1 MTKFLNQKQMKKIFL
16 PIVFATVV
24 MVSSTQKVTAQGEFS
39 NPTIFVGSVVTDL
52 AKSVDFYTNIIGMTK
67 TGSFSVDGQ
76 KSKEL
81 GLTDGRP
88 IDVTVLKLEDSPQA
102 NEWKLMSFGTK
113 PGHKKPGY
121 IHDDTGMQ
129 YITILV
135 NHLTPVLERIEKN
148 NIKILSGKPS
158 QLDAERFFILVQD
171 PDGTFIELIGP
182 K

>member
-1 MTKFLNQKQMKKIFL
+1 MKSYFFSIIFASLTLYSTAQK
-16 PIVFATVV
+16 ATVPN
-24 MVSSTQKVTAQGEFS
+24 EFS

-67 TGSFSVDGQ
+67 TSTFSVDGV
-76 KSKEL
+76 KAKEL

-88 IDVTVLKLEDSPQA
+88 VDVTVLKLEDSPQS

-113 PGHKKPGY
+113 AGHKKPNY
-121 IHDDTGMQ
+121 LHDDTGMQ

-135 NHLTPVLERIEKN
+135 NHLNPIIERIEKN

-158 QLDAERFFILVQD
+158 ELGEGRFFILVQD
-171 PDGTFIELIGP
+171 PDGTFVEMIGP

>member
-1 MTKFLNQKQMKKIFL
+1 MKSYLFTIFFSLVMFVSIAQKA
-16 PIVFATVV
+16 PAP
-24 MVSSTQKVTAQGEFS
+24 GEFS

-52 AKSVDFYTNIIGMTK
+52 VKSVDFYTNIVGMTK
-67 TGSFSVDGQ
+67 TSEFSVDGV
-76 KSKEL
+76 KAKEL
-81 GLTDGRP
+81 GLTDGRAV
-88 IDVTVLKLEDSPQA
+88 DVTVLKLENSPQA

-113 PGHKKPGY
+113 PGHKKPKY
-121 IHDDTGMQ
+121 LHDDTGMQ

-135 NHLTPVLERIEKN
+135 NHLNPVIERIEKN

-158 QLDAERFFILVQD
+158 ELGEGRFFILVQD

>member
-1 MTKFLNQKQMKKIFL
+1 MKNLFLL
-16 PIVFATVV
+16 IVFVTITLA
-24 MVSSTQKVTAQGEFS
+24 STAQKAPVQNEFS

-67 TGSFSVDGQ
+67 TGAFSVDGA
-76 KSKEL
+76 KGKEL

-113 PGHKKPGY
+113 PGHKKPNY
-121 IHDDTGMQ
+121 LHDDTGMQ

-135 NHLTPVLERIEKN
+135 NHLNPIIERIEKN

-158 QLDAERFFILVQD
+158 ELGEGRFFILVQD
-171 PDGTFIELIGP
+171 PDGTFVELIGP

>member
-1 MTKFLNQKQMKKIFL
+1 MNKVFSTLMLVFVVFYVSAQNQPSK
-16 PIVFATVV
+16 
-24 MVSSTQKVTAQGEFS
+24 SEFS
-39 NPTIFVGSVVTDL
+39 NPTIFVGSVVTDFE
-52 AKSVDFYTNIIGMTK
+52 KSIDFYTNIIGMKK
-67 TGSFSVDGQ
+67 TGAFSVDTE
-76 KSKEL
+76 KAKEL
-81 GLTDGRP
+81 GLTNGKK

-113 PGHKKPGY
+113 PGHKKPAY
-121 IHDDTGMQ
+121 LDDDTGMQ

-135 NHLTPVLERIEKN
+135 NHLEPIMKRIEKN

-158 QLDAERFFILVQD
+158 KLEENRFFILIQD

>member
-1 MTKFLNQKQMKKIFL
+1 MKNLFLLLVFVAFTTISFAQKA
-16 PIVFATVV
+16 PAPN
-24 MVSSTQKVTAQGEFS
+24 EFS

-67 TGSFSVDGQ
+67 TGEFSVDGP
-76 KSKEL
+76 KAKEL

-88 IDVTVLKLEDSPQA
+88 VDVTVLKLQDSPQA

-113 PGHKKPGY
+113 AGHKKPKY
-121 IHDDTGMQ
+121 LHDDTGMQ

-135 NHLTPVLERIEKN
+135 NHLNPIIERIEKN
-148 NIKILSGKPS
+148 NIQILSGKPS
-158 QLDAERFFILVQD
+158 DLGEGRFFILVQD
-171 PDGTFIELIGP
+171 PDGTFVELIGS

>member
-1 MTKFLNQKQMKKIFL
+1 MKNLFLLLVFVAFTTISFAQKA
-16 PIVFATVV
+16 PAP
-24 MVSSTQKVTAQGEFS
+24 GEFS

-67 TGSFSVDGQ
+67 TSTFSVDGV
-76 KSKEL
+76 KAKEL

-113 PGHKKPGY
+113 PGHKKPKY
-121 IHDDTGMQ
+121 IHDNTGMQ

-135 NHLTPVLERIEKN
+135 NHLNPIIERIEKN
-148 NIKILSGKPS
+148 KIQILSGKPS
-158 QLDAERFFILVQD
+158 DLGEGRFFILIQD
-171 PDGTFIELIGP
+171 PDGTFVELIGP

>member
-1 MTKFLNQKQMKKIFL
+1 MKLLFLTFFLSCLILSVSAQNQS
-16 PIVFATVV
+16 VN
-24 MVSSTQKVTAQGEFS
+24 SEFS

-52 AKSVDFYTNIIGMTK
+52 AKSFDFYTNIIGMKK
-67 TGSFSVDGQ
+67 TGAFSVDGT

-113 PGHKKPGY
+113 AGHKKPKY
-121 IHDDTGMQ
+121 LHDDTGMQ

-135 NHLTPVLERIEKN
+135 NHLNPIMERVNKN
-148 NIKILSGKPS
+148 NIQILSCKPS
-158 QLDAERFFILVQD
+158 KLDENRFFILVQD

-182 K
+182 R

>member
-1 MTKFLNQKQMKKIFL
+1 MKNLFSL
-16 PIVFATVV
+16 IVFAAFA
-24 MVSSTQKVTAQGEFS
+24 MISTAQKAPVPSQFS

-67 TGSFSVDGQ
+67 TGAFSVDGV

-81 GLTDGRP
+81 GLTDGRS

-113 PGHKKPGY
+113 AGHKKPNY
-121 IHDDTGMQ
+121 LHDDTGMQ

-135 NHLTPVLERIEKN
+135 NHLNPIIERLDKN
-148 NIKILSGKPS
+148 NNKILSGKPS
-158 QLDAERFFILVQD
+158 ELGEGRFFILIQD

>member
-1 MTKFLNQKQMKKIFL
+1 MKNLLLLTVLTAFTIFLNA
-16 PIVFATVV
+16 PNA
-24 MVSSTQKVTAQGEFS
+24 TAQVEFS

-52 AKSVDFYTNIIGMTK
+52 AKSVDFYTNIIGMKK
-67 TGSFSVDGQ
+67 TGAFSVDGE

-81 GLTDGRP
+81 GLTDGRS

-113 PGHKKPGY
+113 PGHKKPNY

-135 NHLTPVLERIEKN
+135 NHLNPIIQRLDKN

-158 QLDAERFFILVQD
+158 KLDEERFFILVQD

>member
-1 MTKFLNQKQMKKIFL
+1 MKNLFLLFVFVAFTTISFAQKA
-16 PIVFATVV
+16 PAP
-24 MVSSTQKVTAQGEFS
+24 GEFS

-67 TGSFSVDGQ
+67 TSTFSVDGV
-76 KSKEL
+76 KAKEL

-113 PGHKKPGY
+113 PGHKKPKY

-135 NHLTPVLERIEKN
+135 NHLNPIIERIEKN
-148 NIKILSGKPS
+148 KIQILSGKPS
-158 QLDAERFFILVQD
+158 DLGEGRFFILIQD
-171 PDGTFIELIGP
+171 PDGTFVELIGP

>member
-1 MTKFLNQKQMKKIFL
+1 MKLPVLTIFL
-16 PIVFATVV
+16 TCLILSA
-24 MVSSTQKVTAQGEFS
+24 TAQNQSLKSEFS

-52 AKSVDFYTNIIGMTK
+52 AKTVDFYTNIIGMKK
-67 TGSFSVDGQ
+67 TGAFSVDGE
-76 KSKEL
+76 KAKGL

-113 PGHKKPGY
+113 PGHKTPKY
-121 IHDDTGMQ
+121 LHDDTGMQ

-135 NHLTPVLERIEKN
+135 NHLEPVMKRIEKN

-158 QLDAERFFILVQD
+158 KLDENRFFILVQD

-182 K
+182 M

>member
-1 MTKFLNQKQMKKIFL
+1 MKNLFLLFVFVAFTTISFAQKA
-16 PIVFATVV
+16 PAP
-24 MVSSTQKVTAQGEFS
+24 AEFS

-67 TGSFSVDGQ
+67 TSTFSVDGV
-76 KSKEL
+76 KAKEL

-113 PGHKKPGY
+113 PGHKKPKY

-135 NHLTPVLERIEKN
+135 NHLNPIIERIEKN
-148 NIKILSGKPS
+148 KIQILSGKPS
-158 QLDAERFFILVQD
+158 DLGEGRFFILIQD
-171 PDGTFIELIGP
+171 PDGTFVELIGP